1 MSRNSRLPSNH
12 NQTYM
17 AHAAEQEKRT
27 MSRVVDA
34 LGMPANN
41 QPQPQGGFN
50 PVGMF
55 LDQFLSTYHVRLA
68 KAGMEDSPTDCVNE
82 AWEAANAILN
92 KLGLVFVAP
101 LSVGIKP
108 PTEVHTDGKQ

>member
-1 MSRNSRLPSNH
+1 MSRKSRLPSNH

-17 AHAAEQEKRT
+17 AHAAEQEKRK

-55 LDQFLSTYHVRLA
+55 LDQFLSTYQVLLA
-68 KAGMEDSPTDCVNE
+68 KAGIEDDAVDCVHD
-82 AWEAANAILN
+82 AWNAANAILT
-92 KLGLVFVAP
+92 KLGLEFVAP
-101 LSVGIKP
+101 LGVKVIERKEP
-108 PTEVHTDGKQ
+108 QT